1 MDTDTNTLHTHTHAH
16 TDSWIQPVLKY
27 GLVVFG
33 DYEPFSVA
41 TVDRKYFTS
50 DPVQFQDIFKSIP
63 FRNGGIV
70 KNAVGE
76 GMVAALEVVL
86 GVRYAV

>member
-1 MDTDTNTLHTHTHAH
+1 M
-16 TDSWIQPVLKY
+16 
-27 GLVVFG
+27 FG

-50 DPVQFQDIFKSIP
+50 DPIQFQDIVKRIP
-63 FRNGGIV
+63 FREGGII

-86 GVRYAV
+86 EAVCV

>member
-1 MDTDTNTLHTHTHAH
+1 M
-16 TDSWIQPVLKY
+16 
-27 GLVVFG
+27 FG
-33 DYEPFSVA
+33 DYEPFSVT

-50 DPVQFQDIFKSIP
+50 DPLQFQDIVKHIP
-63 FRNGGIV
+63 FREGGII

-86 GVRYAV
+86 AQCMAYQAVVLTGLSV